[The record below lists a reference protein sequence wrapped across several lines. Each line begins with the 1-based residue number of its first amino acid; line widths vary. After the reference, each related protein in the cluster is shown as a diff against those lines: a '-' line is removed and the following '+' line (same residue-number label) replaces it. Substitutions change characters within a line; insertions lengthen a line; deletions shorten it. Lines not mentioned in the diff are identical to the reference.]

1 MAYAPRST
9 YYDQDATIIGSFR
22 ESDHGHLF
30 EFSVNDEPDPTY
42 FVSAIQFPHKV
53 WVGDGWRYGR
63 VLNTVAYIVTDENA
77 DGTPHVDKW
86 AINNH
91 NTYKAA

>member
-1 MAYAPRST
+1 M
-9 YYDQDATIIGSFR
+9 
-22 ESDHGHLF
+22 
-30 EFSVNDEPDPTY
+30 
-42 FVSAIQFPHKV
+42 
-53 WVGDGWRYGR
+53 DGGIGR
-63 VLNTVAYIVTDENA
+63 VLKTVAYIVTDENA